1 MYKVIAVIFLLFAFS
16 CRNSNEAKVTVA
28 VSANMQYAMQE
39 IMEKFEAKYSIK
51 VEASSS
57 SSGILTTQIRQGAPF
72 DIFMSANML
81 YPSTLYKEGLAA
93 SKPKTYAHGALI
105 LWTLKSSVDLDGG
118 LNCLRQN
125 EIEKIAIANSEIA
138 PYGIAALE
146 ALNNDSLYDQLR
158 TKFIVGES
166 IGQVNQYIQ
175 LKAVDIGI
183 TSKSVL
189 YSPHVTEK
197 GKSIEIDQKLY
208 APIDQGIVIL
218 KHGKEN
224 NLIHAELFYD
234 FMFSDEVRS
243 ILFNFGYNVN

>member
-1 MYKVIAVIFLLFAFS
+1 
-16 CRNSNEAKVTVA
+16 
-28 VSANMQYAMQE
+28 
-39 IMEKFEAKYSIK
+39 
-51 VEASSS
+51 
-57 SSGILTTQIRQGAPF
+57 
-72 DIFMSANML
+72 
-81 YPSTLYKEGLAA
+81 
-93 SKPKTYAHGALI
+93 
-105 LWTLKSSVDLDGG
+105 
-118 LNCLRQN
+118 
-125 EIEKIAIANSEIA
+125 IEKIAIANSEIA